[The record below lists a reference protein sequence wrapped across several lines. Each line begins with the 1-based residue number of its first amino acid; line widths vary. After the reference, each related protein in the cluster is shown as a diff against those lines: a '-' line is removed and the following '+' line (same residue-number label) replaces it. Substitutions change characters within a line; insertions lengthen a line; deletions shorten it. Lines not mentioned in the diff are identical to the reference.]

1 MVVPTIECSL
11 TCAVQL
17 RTMLRA
23 EGVNGKG
30 KGQNGG
36 VPFASVSHAKSWD
49 IQLITLLVYLIT
61 EANER
66 LLPQCHFLDQST
78 LAEACARTGQIVHSL
93 DIHVGLLSE
102 PLEAH
107 PQTWLSVYLAG

>member
-1 MVVPTIECSL
+1 M
-11 TCAVQL
+11 QL
-17 RTMLRA
+17 RSMLRL
-23 EGVNGKG
+23 EEVNGNGKG
-30 KGQNGG
+30 QSGG
-36 VPFASVSHAKSWD
+36 VPFASVSQKSWY

-78 LAEACARTGQIVHSL
+78 LAEACARTGQIVYPL